1 VGAGYQW
8 YLDRVHDK
16 VQQAMRE
23 AGSQQVCCVTLSSSV
38 DVHVHSTTLLT
49 QPRAVQVDLVGHS
62 AGGWLARA
70 YLADEK
76 YHGTQL
82 PAPAVRTLV
91 TLGAP
96 HLAPPKGVPGVF
108 DATRGAL
115 DWLNDTYPGAHF
127 ASIKVRC

>member
-1 VGAGYQW
+1 
-8 YLDRVHDK
+8 
-16 VQQAMRE
+16 
-23 AGSQQVCCVTLSSSV
+23 
-38 DVHVHSTTLLT
+38 
-49 QPRAVQVDLVGHS
+49 VQVDLVGHS

-76 YHGTQL
+76 YHGAQL
-82 PAPAVRTLV
+82 PAPAVSTLV

-127 ASIKVRC
+127 ASVKVRFFCVRLTRFSAGGQCRRGTSSIRVLTGKPARSAGD